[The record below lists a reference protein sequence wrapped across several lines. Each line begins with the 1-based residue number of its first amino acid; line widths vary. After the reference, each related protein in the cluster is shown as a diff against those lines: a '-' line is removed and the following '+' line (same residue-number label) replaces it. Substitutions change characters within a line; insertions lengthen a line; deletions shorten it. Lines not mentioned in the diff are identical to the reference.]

1 MWKFNC
7 RAWGWI
13 GEPGAVIKKQN
24 QWIVRLDLGAGVL
37 RTFGSIVR
45 GSLGMGMGMMERG
58 ERGKNICRGA
68 KAWYTIVG
76 RSECPR
82 MLITVTGVGWYGRNG
97 CRQAVAR
104 QFRPSTEDIY
114 IRMWQAGGSVR
125 VEGRSEWMEHKTE
138 LGAQWRSGSGEVV
151 VEKEVKTSRGSGE
164 VEVEKHDGD
173 EGGNEGIPIP
183 MR

>member
-1 MWKFNC
+1 M
-7 RAWGWI
+7 
-13 GEPGAVIKKQN
+13 
-24 QWIVRLDLGAGVL
+24 
-37 RTFGSIVR
+37 
-45 GSLGMGMGMMERG
+45 
-58 ERGKNICRGA
+58 
-68 KAWYTIVG
+68 
-76 RSECPR
+76 
-82 MLITVTGVGWYGRNG
+82 
-97 CRQAVAR
+97 
-104 QFRPSTEDIY
+104 
-114 IRMWQAGGSVR
+114 R